1 MPSTETILNLLALT
15 GYALLL
21 SSFFLALT
29 LLRGRQ
35 TCANLIIGMVLAWPL
50 WLTTLTHLTALTER
64 NPWLDLA
71 VYVVLAGFTTWLT
84 YRIMPDEFQE
94 KTFESAGKKILIAVG
109 ATITVLLITFGVLGL
124 SDAIPGGGG
133 VAPFFA
139 AEQYSIWWL
148 AVVYVIVFFSL

>member
-1 MPSTETILNLLALT
+1 MPPTETILNALALT
-15 GYALLL
+15 GYAVLL

-35 TCANLIIGMVLAWPL
+35 TCANVIIGMLLAWPL
-50 WLTTLTHLTALTER
+50 WLTILTHVTALTER

-71 VYVVLAGFTTWLT
+71 IYVSLAGFTTWLT

-94 KTFESAGKKILIAVG
+94 KTFESTGKKILIAVG
-109 ATITVLLITFGVLGL
+109 ATGTVLLITFGVLGL
-124 SDAIPGGGG
+124 SEVIPGGRG

-139 AEQYSIWWL
+139 AEEYSVWWL
-148 AVVYVIVFFSL
+148 LAIYLILFFGL